1 MGSRARWQSVLAAL
15 GLVACSAGAFA
26 QASAAAP
33 PAAPSSGVQAAFR
46 QCDAR
51 AFLAMNIARIYLDE
65 GRSRPLVIEKVKRSD
80 WGLQMAEAL
89 FKRVDEGRLQHP
101 AEFAADVL
109 GQCAASAQ
117 LNVGASKTQTQLCLA
132 RADMVVHLHAL
143 RTQGVSRA
151 DAVARTAERLQP
163 REVYPAAL
171 IDAVAGPIFTPPS
184 PPDMNRLWSQML
196 WGCIRARPAAPAPS
210 AAASS

>member
-1 MGSRARWQSVLAAL
+1 MVSRARWQSVLAAL
-15 GLVACSAGAFA
+15 GLVACSAGVFA

-51 AFLAMNIARIYLDE
+51 AFLAMNLARIYLDE
-65 GRSRPLVIEKVKRSD
+65 GRNRPQVIEKVKRSD

-109 GQCAASAQ
+109 GQCAAGAQ

-132 RADMVVHLHAL
+132 RADMVVHLHGY
-143 RTQGVSRA
+143 RTQGLSRA

-163 REVYPAAL
+163 REVYPVAL
-171 IDAVAGPIFTPPS
+171 IDAVAGPVFTPPS
-184 PPDMNRLWSQML
+184 PPDLNAQWSQML
-196 WGCIRARPAAPAPS
+196 WGCIRARPARAAS

>member
-1 MGSRARWQSVLAAL
+1 MVSCARWQSWLAAI
-15 GLVACSAGAFA
+15 GLAACNAGAFA
-26 QASAAAP
+26 QAAGAAPAAAP
-33 PAAPSSGVQAAFR
+33 ASDVQRAFR

-65 GRSRPLVIEKVKRSD
+65 GRNRQLVIERVKSND

-109 GQCAASAQ
+109 GQCAASQ
-117 LNVGASKTQTQLCLA
+117 RLNVGASKTQTQLCMA
-132 RADMVVHLHAL
+132 RADMVVHLHGY
-143 RTQGVSRA
+143 RTQGVSRT
-151 DAVARTAERLQP
+151 DAVARTAERLKP

-171 IDAVAGPIFTPPS
+171 IDAVAGPVFAPAS
-184 PPDMNRLWSQML
+184 PPDMNTLWSQML
-196 WGCIRARPAAPAPS
+196 WGCIRARPPRPAS
-210 AAASS
+210 AAASG